1 MAPHPTEAIN
11 DLVLCS
17 DGCRGP
23 YVSFWSDLCLEGEP
37 SSASSDHSC
46 LCADVTHHWYKPYE
60 SPDLII

>member
-17 DGCRGP
+17 DGYRGP

-46 LCADVTHHWYKPYE
+46 LCADVTHR
-60 SPDLII
+60 